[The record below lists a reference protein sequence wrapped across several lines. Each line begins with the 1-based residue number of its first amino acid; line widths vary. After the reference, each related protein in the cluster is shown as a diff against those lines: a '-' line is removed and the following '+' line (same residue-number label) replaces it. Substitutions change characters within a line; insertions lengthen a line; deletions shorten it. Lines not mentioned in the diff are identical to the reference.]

1 MVEEIA
7 TSLKFCCDFNVKLTS
22 ISSYVSVKKKKK
34 TLKFVNIPR
43 LMLMAIKKVRF
54 YLIVLNF

>member
-22 ISSYVSVKKKKK
+22 ISSYVSVKKKKNSQICEH
-34 TLKFVNIPR
+34 TQTN
-43 LMLMAIKKVRF
+43 ADG
-54 YLIVLNF
+54 N